1 METSGLFFFPLAW
14 YPLPGTD
21 LSQLGA
27 NLVFDWNADR
37 ISSAPQLVSRLRNT
51 RLKT

>member
-1 METSGLFFFPLAW
+1 MAETARMETSGLFFFPPAW

-27 NLVFDWNADR
+27 N
-37 ISSAPQLVSRLRNT
+37 
-51 RLKT
+51 